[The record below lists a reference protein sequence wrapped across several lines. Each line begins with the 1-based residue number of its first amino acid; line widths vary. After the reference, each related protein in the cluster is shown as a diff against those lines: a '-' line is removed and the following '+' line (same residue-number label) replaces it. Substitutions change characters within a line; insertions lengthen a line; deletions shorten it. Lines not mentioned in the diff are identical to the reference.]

1 MQPKEELLT
10 KYLHTECL
18 SPRRVTNPY
27 TTDIIFAPCG
37 QCAACV
43 ARKANIATAYVQNM
57 ASHFKFCY
65 FVTLTYS
72 DTFLPMVDVCAI
84 ERVGNRYLEYAD
96 TLLPSS
102 DPRDLKEEWYHDTD
116 FSLDPAENLVRQQY
130 EIGFKYVPRDVSVK
144 VKNSTVYRSFDD
156 VPFEFSAPMTDDVIK
171 DILRRAN
178 GRYSYSNRKVVY
190 PPMNEW
196 KLRIPVVRNRDF
208 ELFMKRLRSNLK
220 QQELPH
226 EELRYYC
233 VSEYGPQTLRPH
245 WHLLLFFDSP
255 QLTQAIRENVRKA
268 WSYGNCDVS
277 LSRGAAAS
285 YVASYVNSVA
295 TIPYLYVGHKEI
307 RPRSFHSKG
316 FGQNQVFPKSSSIS
330 EIRKISSFCLD
341 GIDCS
346 FNGKIV
352 KLRPSRAYQH
362 TVFPRFTSTFCSDT
376 RDAVQ
381 LFFAAL
387 TAPERLVRNGYLS
400 IATPSFGD
408 PNFSVTDLVRAYS
421 KYYYNKFTEFSVGW
435 RMHKGY
441 RASDYQDEIIFREC
455 RLFDGI
461 CISEREVFGKLYRF
475 FAKVKRTFCFWKLF
489 EICDSD
495 DLRNAVNTI
504 FHESYEYWK
513 VREYRFLVQ
522 YYQYLE
528 GCTDDERVF
537 LLTRTVGTDFDKDV
551 RYMPDDIKSSYKRI
565 LSDLTARAK
574 TVCRDKVKHKE
585 YNDMQGILLLNN

>member
-1 MQPKEELLT
+1 MIPKEELLT
-10 KYLHTECL
+10 KYLYTECL
-18 SPRRVTNPY
+18 HPHRVVNPY
-27 TTDIIFAPCG
+27 TTDILFVSCG
-37 QCAACV
+37 RCAACI
-43 ARKANIATAYVQNM
+43 ARKADVATAYAQNM

-65 FVTLTYS
+65 FVTLTYA
-72 DTFLPMVDVCAI
+72 DIFLPMVDVCAI

-96 TLLPSS
+96 TLLHSS
-102 DPRDLKEEWYHDTD
+102 DPRDLKEEWYHDND
-116 FSLDPAENLVRQQY
+116 ISLDPAENLVRQQY
-130 EIGFKYVPRDVSVK
+130 EIGFKYIPRDVSVK

-156 VPFEFSAPMTDDVIK
+156 VPFEFSVPMTDDVIK

-178 GRYSYSNRKVVY
+178 GRYSYSKRKVVY
-190 PPMNEW
+190 PPASEW
-196 KLRIPVVRNRDF
+196 KLQIPVVCNRDF

-220 QQELPH
+220 QQKLPY

-295 TIPYLYVGHKEI
+295 TIPHLYVGHKEI

-316 FGQNQVFPKSSSIS
+316 FGQNKVFPKSSGVS

-341 GIDCS
+341 GVDCS

-362 TVFPRFTSTFCSDT
+362 TVFPRFTSAFRSDT

-381 LFFAAL
+381 LFFAAI

-400 IATPSFGD
+400 ITTPSFGD

-475 FAKVKRTFCFWKLF
+475 FAKVKRTFHFWKLF
-489 EICDSD
+489 EVCDPD
-495 DLRNAVNTI
+495 DLRNAVDTI
-504 FHESYEYWK
+504 FRESYEYWK

-528 GCTDDERVF
+528 GCTDDERMF
-537 LLTRTVGTDFDKDV
+537 LLTRTIGTDFDKDV
-551 RYMPDDIKSSYKRI
+551 RYMPDDIKSSYKRV

-585 YNDMQGILLLNN
+585 YNDMQGVLFFND

>member
-1 MQPKEELLT
+1 MT

-18 SPRRVTNPY
+18 HPRRIVNPY
-27 TTDIIFAPCG
+27 TTDVLFVPCG

-43 ARKANIATAYVQNM
+43 VRKADIATAYAQNM

-65 FVTLTYS
+65 FVTLTYA
-72 DTFLPMVDVCAI
+72 DIFLPMVDVCAI

-96 TLLPSS
+96 TLLHSS
-102 DPRDLKEEWYHDTD
+102 DPRDLKEEWYHDND
-116 FSLDPAENLVRQQY
+116 ISLDPAENLVRQQY

-156 VPFEFSAPMTDDVIK
+156 VPFEFSAPMTDDVIN

-178 GRYSYSNRKVVY
+178 GRYSYSKRKVVY
-190 PPMNEW
+190 LPASEW
-196 KLRIPVVRNRDF
+196 KLRIPVIRNRDF
-208 ELFMKRLRSNLK
+208 ELFMKRLRSNLN
-220 QQELPH
+220 QQKLPY

-316 FGQNQVFPKSSSIS
+316 FGQNQVFPKSSGVS

-346 FNGKIV
+346 FNGKVV

-362 TVFPRFTSTFCSDT
+362 TVFPRFTSAFCSDT

-381 LFFAAL
+381 LFFAAI

-400 IATPSFGD
+400 ITTPSFGD
-408 PNFSVTDLVRAYS
+408 PDFSVTDLVRAYS
-421 KYYYNKFTEFSVGW
+421 KYYYNKFTDFSVGW

-475 FAKVKRTFCFWKLF
+475 FAKVKRTFHFWKLF
-489 EICDSD
+489 EVCDSD

-504 FHESYEYWK
+504 FCESYEYWK

-528 GCTDDERVF
+528 GCTDDERIF
-537 LLTRTVGTDFDKDV
+537 LLTRTIGVDFDKEV
-551 RYMPDDIKSSYKRI
+551 RYMPDDIKSSYKRV
-565 LSDLTARAK
+565 LSNLTARAK

-585 YNDMQGILLLNN
+585 YNDMQGVLFFND

>member
-1 MQPKEELLT
+1 MIPKEELLT

-18 SPRRVTNPY
+18 HPHRVVNPY
-27 TTDIIFAPCG
+27 TTDVLFVSCG

-43 ARKANIATAYVQNM
+43 ARKANIATAYAQNM

-65 FVTLTYS
+65 FVTLTYA

-102 DPRDLKEEWYHDTD
+102 DPRDLKEEWYHDND
-116 FSLDPAENLVRQQY
+116 LSLDPAENLVRQQY
-130 EIGFKYVPRDVSVK
+130 EIGFKYVPRDASVK

-156 VPFEFSAPMTDDVIK
+156 VPFEFSAPMTDFDIQ

-178 GRYSYSNRKVVY
+178 GRYSYSKRKVVY
-190 PPMNEW
+190 PPASEW
-196 KLRIPVVRNRDF
+196 KLQIPVVRNRDF

-220 QQELPH
+220 QQNLPY

-245 WHLLLFFDSP
+245 WHLLLFFNSP

-295 TIPYLYVGHKEI
+295 TIPHLYVGHKEI

-316 FGQNQVFPKSSSIS
+316 FGQNQVFPKSSGVS

-341 GIDCS
+341 GVDCS
-346 FNGKIV
+346 FNGKVV

-362 TVFPRFTSTFCSDT
+362 TVFPRFTSAFCSDT

-381 LFFAAL
+381 LFFAAI

-400 IATPSFGD
+400 ITTPSFGD

-441 RASDYQDEIIFREC
+441 RASDYQDEVIFREC

-475 FAKVKRTFCFWKLF
+475 FAKVKRTFRFWKLF
-489 EICDSD
+489 EVCDSD

-504 FHESYEYWK
+504 FRESYEYWK
-513 VREYRFLVQ
+513 VREYRFLVE

-537 LLTRTVGTDFDKDV
+537 LLTRTIGTDFDKDI

-574 TVCRDKVKHKE
+574 TVCRDKIKHKA
-585 YNDMQGILLLNN
+585 YNDMQGVLFLNN